1 MANKI
6 LSDEEI
12 KDKILSLDIAK
23 ECYAY
28 YYKILYDKYLQLL
41 KCHQSE
47 AAEIKELK
55 SQLESCVNTLKER
68 DNQLE
73 KAETRIKE
81 LETKTES
88 CRGCDQFFSTQIS
101 EAKAEARKEIGTLLY
116 FGLPTG
122 QVDAFTLIK
131 WLKHIVNSLQDGVM
145 PKITSEGK
153 KYSKLNQKEK

>member
-47 AAEIKELK
+47 SHYEKKSRNQTITTERVKMINHREITGVQVGIALIVI
-55 SQLESCVNTLKER
+55 LVITNTAIFLVN
-68 DNQLE
+68 
-73 KAETRIKE
+73 I
-81 LETKTES
+81 
-88 CRGCDQFFSTQIS
+88 
-101 EAKAEARKEIGTLLY
+101 
-116 FGLPTG
+116 
-122 QVDAFTLIK
+122 
-131 WLKHIVNSLQDGVM
+131 H
-145 PKITSEGK
+145 
-153 KYSKLNQKEK
+153 